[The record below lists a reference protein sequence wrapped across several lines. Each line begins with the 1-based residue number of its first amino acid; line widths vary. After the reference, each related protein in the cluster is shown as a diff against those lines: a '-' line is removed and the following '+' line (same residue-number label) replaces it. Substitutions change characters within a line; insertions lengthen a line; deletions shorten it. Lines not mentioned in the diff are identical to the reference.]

1 MWKMLN
7 IPDELLDAYA
17 EELAIT
23 ESSFEIMGQ
32 LLDQK
37 HLKKRLDS
45 LNVRELYIYG
55 GGYLGIQFY
64 RACEN
69 LMKVLS
75 IVDKQRCLRLNIEDV
90 PVIDLEGLKKVYK
103 DEYIIITPVRYYQ
116 EIQQDLL
123 SFVPKTKIL
132 FLGELMGGI
141 L

>member
-37 HLKKRLDS
+37 HLKKSLYS